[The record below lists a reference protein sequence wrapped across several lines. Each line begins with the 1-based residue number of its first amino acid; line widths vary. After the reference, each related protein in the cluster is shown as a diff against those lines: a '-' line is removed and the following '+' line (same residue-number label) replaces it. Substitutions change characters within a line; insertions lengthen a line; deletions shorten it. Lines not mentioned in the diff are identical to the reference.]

1 MADKTTVTPLVAPQ
15 VLTAYNTIA
24 LAASTPLQL
33 TAPAGHWNLTMY
45 NASAGALYISNANTV
60 GANATS
66 FSLPANQPITIT
78 IWGPTGV
85 WVSSGAA
92 TGTVSAMLQ
101 PRGA

>member
-1 MADKTTVTPLVAPQ
+1 MATPLGP
-15 VLTAYNTIA
+15 YNTIA
-24 LAASTPLQL
+24 LAASTPQQL
-33 TAPAGHWNLTMY
+33 TGPNGHWNLTLF
-45 NASAGALYISNANTV
+45 NSSAGAIYVSNSNTA

-66 FSLPANQPITIT
+66 FDLPPNLSVTIT

-92 TGTVSAMLQ
+92 TGTVSALLQ